1 MVSEFRLV
9 GSGLADYAGAVG
21 IAMPELSSSSSGQ
34 ASADSLRGTVEIV
47 TFHNEENGYTVMKVA
62 PDGAR
67 RSAMPVTVVG
77 SLPAVTVGEEIEAQ
91 GSWIEDRQYGRQ
103 FKAANIRAVPPSSR
117 RGIERF
123 LGSGLIEGIGKEY
136 AHRLVEKFGTE
147 IFEVLDQHSK
157 RLEDVDGIGPK
168 RRRQIKESWKR
179 QTSVRS
185 IMVFL
190 HRHGVPTGQALR
202 IYKKFGEEAVGILT
216 REPYRLSR
224 EVWGIG
230 FKSADEIARST
241 GIAEDAPARLEAGLR
256 QALEAAADRGH
267 TAVPRGTLLEK
278 AAELLS
284 GGTQLVIDSAQ
295 LEPALDRLILARD
308 LVEEGMEGER
318 LVYLGELQRAE
329 ENCGQILRKFS
340 AQAAQYPPIDVPA
353 AIAHVEE
360 KELGWKLADGQR
372 RAVEATLNSRVQV
385 ITGGPGVGKTTILQ
399 AVLKVLSARKVVP
412 VLCAPTGRAA
422 KRLSESSG
430 FSARTIHRLLE
441 YQPEVGFTRN
451 RDKPLA
457 GDLFVVD
464 ELSMVDIRLLY
475 RLLDAL
481 PENAHL
487 LLVGDADQLPSVGP
501 GAVLRDILDSEVVPV
516 SRLTEIFRQAGGSRI
531 VQAAHAINAGCLPD
545 LDRSDKDGDFF
556 FFERDSP
563 AATRETLIELVTSRV
578 PRGFGFDPAS
588 EIQVLTPMHRG
599 ELGTTALN
607 AALQRALNPAHEH
620 EIEVERFGASYRP
633 GDRVI
638 QLRNNY
644 ERDVFNGDLGVIRQ
658 VTMDPVTVA
667 VEFEGAR
674 RVVYEPAE
682 LDEIR
687 HAWAITIHKSQGSE
701 FPAVVIPVSTQ
712 HFVMLQRKLI
722 YTAVT
727 RGRRLVILVG
737 ERRALEI
744 AVDKAGDERRWTGLR
759 ERLHPRG

>member
-1 MVSEFRLV
+1 MS
-9 GSGLADYAGAVG
+9 D
-21 IAMPELSSSSSGQ
+21 SSSSPSD
-34 ASADSLRGTVEIV
+34 APADSLRGTVEIV
-47 TFHNEENGYTVMKVA
+47 TFHNEENGYTVMKVV

-67 RSAMPVTVVG
+67 RNAQPVTIVG

-91 GSWIEDRQYGRQ
+91 GTWFDDRQYGRQ
-103 FKAANIRAVPPSSR
+103 FRAENIRAVPPSSR

-123 LGSGLIEGIGKEY
+123 LGSGLIEGVGKEY

-147 IFEVLDQHSK
+147 IFEILDQHSK

-168 RRRQIKESWKR
+168 RRKQIKESWKR

-190 HRHGVPTGQALR
+190 HRHGVQTGQALR
-202 IYKKFGEEAVGILT
+202 IYKKFGDEAVGILT
-216 REPYRLSR
+216 REPYRLAR

-256 QALEAAADRGH
+256 QALEAAADHGH
-267 TAVPRGTLLEK
+267 TALPRAGLLDK

-284 GGTQLVIDSAQ
+284 GGTAVVIDAAR
-295 LEPALDRLILARD
+295 LEPVLDQLILARD
-308 LVEEGMEGER
+308 LVEEGNDGQR
-318 LVYLGELQRAE
+318 LVYLSELQRAE
-329 ENCGQILRKFS
+329 ENCARVLRKLTNR
-340 AQAAQYPPIDVPA
+340 AVEYPAIDVAA
-353 AIAHVEE
+353 AIAFVEE
-360 KELGWKLADGQR
+360 KELGWKLAEGQR
-372 RAVEATLNSRVQV
+372 AAVEATLKHRVQV

-399 AVLKVLSARKVVP
+399 AVLKVLAAKKVVP

-451 RDKPLA
+451 RDKPLV
-457 GDLFVVD
+457 GELFVVD
-464 ELSMVDIRLLY
+464 ELSMVDVRLLY

-487 LLVGDADQLPSVGP
+487 LLVGDPDQLPSVGP
-501 GAVLRDILDSEVVPV
+501 GSVLRDILDSEAIPV

-531 VQAAHAINAGCLPD
+531 VEAAHAVNQGQLPD
-545 LDRSDKDGDFF
+545 LDRAEKDGDFF

-563 AATRETLIELVTSRV
+563 AATRETLIELVTKRV

-620 EIEVERFGASYRP
+620 EIEVERFGATYRP

-644 ERDVFNGDLGVIRQ
+644 ERDVFNGDLGIVRQ
-658 VTMDPVTVA
+658 VTMDPVTVE
-667 VEFEGAR
+667 VEFEGTR
-674 RVVYEPAE
+674 RVVYEPGE
-682 LDEIR
+682 LDELR

-727 RGRRLVILVG
+727 RGKRLVILVG
-737 ERRALEI
+737 ERKAMEI
-744 AVDKAGDERRWTGLR
+744 AVGKAGDERRWTGLR
-759 ERLHPRG
+759 ERLQRED

>member
-1 MVSEFRLV
+1 MAESN
-9 GSGLADYAGAVG
+9 
-21 IAMPELSSSSSGQ
+21 LSPGE

-62 PDGAR
+62 PEGAR
-67 RSAMPVTVVG
+67 RGAQPITVIG
-77 SLPAVTVGEEIEAQ
+77 SLPAVTVGEQVEAE
-91 GSWIEDRQYGRQ
+91 GTWVDDRQYGRQ
-103 FKAANIRAVPPSSR
+103 FRADNVRAVPPSSR
-117 RGIERF
+117 KGIERF

-168 RRRQIKESWKR
+168 RRKQIKESWKR

-202 IYKKFGEEAVGILT
+202 IYKKFGDEAVGILT

-267 TAVPRGTLLEK
+267 AALPRQALLDK

-284 GGTQLVIDSAQ
+284 GGTQVVIDAAR

-308 LVEEGMEGER
+308 LVEEGIDGER
-318 LVYLGELQRAE
+318 LVYLAELQRAE
-329 ENCGQILRKFS
+329 ENCAKVLRGLT
-340 AQAAQYPPIDVPA
+340 ARPVGYPQIDVAA
-353 AIAHVEE
+353 AIAFVEE

-372 RAVEATLNSRVQV
+372 EAVEATLKNRVQV

-399 AVLKVLSARKVVP
+399 AVLKVLAAKKVVP

-451 RDKPLA
+451 KEKPLV

-464 ELSMVDIRLLY
+464 ELSMVDVRLLY

-531 VQAAHAINAGCLPD
+531 VEVAHVINQGRLPPD
-545 LDRSDKDGDFF
+545 LDRVEKDSDFF

-563 AATRETLIELVTSRV
+563 AATRETLIELVTKRV

-620 EIEVERFGASYRP
+620 EIEVDRFGATYRP

-644 ERDVFNGDLGVIRQ
+644 ERDVFNGDLGIVRQ
-658 VTMDPVTVA
+658 VTMDPVTVE
-667 VEFEGAR
+667 VEFDGAR
-674 RVVYEPAE
+674 QVVYEPGE
-682 LDEIR
+682 LDELR

-701 FPAVVIPVSTQ
+701 FPAVIVPVSTQ

-727 RGRRLVILVG
+727 RGKRLVILVG
-737 ERRALEI
+737 ERKAMEI
-744 AVDKAGDERRWTGLR
+744 AVGKAGDERRWTGLR
-759 ERLHPRG
+759 DRLRRGDQL